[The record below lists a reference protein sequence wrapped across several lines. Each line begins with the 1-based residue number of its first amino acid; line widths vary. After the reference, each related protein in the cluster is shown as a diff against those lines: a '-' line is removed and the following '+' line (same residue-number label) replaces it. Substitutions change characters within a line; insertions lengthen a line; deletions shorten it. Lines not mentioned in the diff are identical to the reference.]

1 VRELYGQ
8 GTHFIC
14 TECGRKIFITEAE
27 VTVRNGKRFVD
38 LTCKSPGCVACDLPR
53 LYDEDAL
60 EIHGTAGAG

>member
-1 VRELYGQ
+1 MRELYGQ
-8 GTHFIC
+8 GTHFLC
-14 TECGRKIFITEAE
+14 TECGRKIFVTEAE

-38 LTCKSPGCVACDLPR
+38 LTCKSPGCVACDLLR